1 MPILIM
7 YTCSAM
13 THIFEDVRTDAVKF
27 LNLWIQIAP
36 ETVVSKFWNRITGN
50 YMSLLSVD
58 ANNQQIGSVSMGKS
72 ITTASIKAAATKS
85 HLHIHKVR
93 RRKKRQRKGC
103 FLTCI
108 YKEQTWLFL

>member
-58 ANNQQIGSVSMGKS
+58 ANNQQIGSVSMGKNV
-72 ITTASIKAAATKS
+72 TTASIKAAATKS

-93 RRKKRQRKGC
+93 KRKKRQRKDR